1 MIEKVKGFFTE
12 VNKEMKKV
20 SFPSRD
26 ELIGSTWVVLIAVFV
41 MAFFLGGVDIVL
53 AKVVNVVL
61 R

>member
-26 ELIGSTWVVLIAVFV
+26 ELIGSTWVVLIAVVV
-41 MAFFLGGVDIVL
+41 MAVFLGGVDIVL